1 MDFYAIGTKKH
12 FVGKSVLTLN
22 VMVPNKYPPSIGILQ
37 ARTLEWTAIPFSRGC
52 SWPRDRTQVSCITG
66 KFFTVWATR
75 ETQWKNYQIL
85 KVLFTGKAQKPL
97 PKWYETLDIDYTL
110 LLPFSSFMKLSET
123 LFMQFYLIIT
133 KIILLSDIK

>member
-1 MDFYAIGTKKH
+1 MKKNCYLVSKLCPILLCLKH
-12 FVGKSVLTLN
+12 CSPPGFFVH
-22 VMVPNKYPPSIGILQ
+22 GISQ
-37 ARTLEWTAIPFSRGC
+37 ERTLEWVAIFFSKG
-52 SWPRDRTQVSCITG
+52 SSLPRDWTCISCIG
-66 KFFTVWATR
+66 SQNLYHWATR